1 MPASVISV
9 TKKSQLV
16 GGKPVYV
23 AGKRL
28 ETFDSVNAWLAAKQK
43 QKVLV
48 RGIEGK
54 ILVEGIRKWQ
64 AYEEETENGTIVTV
78 LEEHDEDH

>member
-9 TKKSQLV
+9 TKMPKLV

-43 QKVLV
+43 QKIRV

-54 ILVEGIRKWQ
+54 ILVEGINKWQ
-64 AYEEETENGTIVTV
+64 AYEEETENETILTV
-78 LEEHDEDH
+78 LEEHEENY